1 MLELTQRVE
10 TGHPVATVTLTLDQ
24 RIRARLRV
32 TLDNGNE
39 AGLFL
44 ERGIRLRH
52 GDLLLAQTGEIVQVH
67 AAAEPVSVVRSA
79 DPHAL
84 MRAAYHLGNR
94 HVELEISLTELR
106 YRHDHVLDD
115 MLRGLGLRPGLE
127 RLPFEPEPGAYGGGH
142 AHAHE
147 HHHDHGH

>member
-67 AAAEPVSVVRSA
+67 AAAEPVSVINGQNR
-79 DPHAL
+79 
-84 MRAAYHLGNR
+84 LGR
-94 HVELEISLTELR
+94 
-106 YRHDHVLDD
+106 
-115 MLRGLGLRPGLE
+115 RPGGGC
-127 RLPFEPEPGAYGGGH
+127 GASSR
-142 AHAHE
+142 
-147 HHHDHGH
+147 